1 MARTT
6 SNTKLGVPENIGGA
20 LCYVLG
26 FITGIIF
33 YLVEDNNKFV
43 RFHAVQS
50 IIVFGGLFVLNLILS
65 IMISILSFVPLIG
78 WIVGILG
85 GLLQFAGLILWI
97 VLMVKA
103 YQGEEYKLPIVRE
116 MAEKY
121 IGV

>member
-1 MARTT
+1 MSGRKT
-6 SNTKLGVPENIGGA
+6 SLGLPENIEGA

-26 FITGIIF
+26 FITGIVF
-33 YLVEDNNKFV
+33 YLIETENKFV

-65 IMISILSFVPLIG
+65 IVISILYFVPFIG

-85 GLLQFAGLILWI
+85 GLLSFAGLILWI

-103 YQGEEYKLPIVRE
+103 YQGEEYRLPTVGEI
-116 MAEKY
+116 AEKY
-121 IGV
+121 V